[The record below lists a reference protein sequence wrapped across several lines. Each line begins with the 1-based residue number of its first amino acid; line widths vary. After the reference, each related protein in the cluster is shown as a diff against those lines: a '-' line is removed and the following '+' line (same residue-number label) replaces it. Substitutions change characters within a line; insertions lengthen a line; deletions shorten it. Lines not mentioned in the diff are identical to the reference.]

1 MLNNANTAFVV
12 CLVWGAGRMWH
23 KHICRSGRHRG
34 GVLWGG
40 DVHTMSCGGDVH
52 IVHKEAVSTDS
63 RIQMCAPAHCTG
75 NTGKYAEIQGNAQKC
90 KTRNKGKT
98 GNGRN

>member
-1 MLNNANTAFVV
+1 MLNKANTAFVV

-40 DVHTMSCGGDVH
+40 DVHTMSCGG
-52 IVHKEAVSTDS
+52 EMSTLS
-63 RIQMCAPAHCTG
+63 TKRRCPQTAGFRCVLPHTAQ
-75 NTGKYAEIQGNAQKC
+75 EIQGNMRKY
-90 KTRNKGKT
+90 KEMHRNAKQGIKE
-98 GNGRN
+98 